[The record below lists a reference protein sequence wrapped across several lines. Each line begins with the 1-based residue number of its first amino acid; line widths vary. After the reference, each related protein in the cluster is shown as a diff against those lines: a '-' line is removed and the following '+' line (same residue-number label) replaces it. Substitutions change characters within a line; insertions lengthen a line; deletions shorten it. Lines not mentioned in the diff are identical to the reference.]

1 MVIVPK
7 FTPEIL
13 ISAPRR
19 APAVPNRDGT
29 LALFSQSTHTIG
41 EEKTLKEVR
50 VMKVESGES
59 QQLTADEKVHD
70 FVWLPADGGA
80 STPTSVVWLK
90 KGDEGVTL
98 IEMADAANPSKPAVK
113 LDDIAAPVDNLK
125 LKALKD
131 GSIAFVVVGLA
142 DDEGELYNPEKH
154 KKLSSI
160 RIHDEYDVRLV
171 SSPIYYFYLINCL
184 QCLATRADKSNPYL
198 LVTNGCQSGIH
209 TPNPRTT
216 QSSTQRWSRVMKA
229 HGSSARPS
237 RTPSRGTAT

>member
-19 APAVPNRDGT
+19 APAVPNRHGT
-29 LALFSQSTHTIG
+29 LALFAQSTHTIG

-70 FVWLPADGGA
+70 FVWFPD
-80 STPTSVVWLK
+80 SSSSTSVVWLK
-90 KGDEGVTL
+90 KGDDGVTS
-98 IEMADAANPSKPAVK
+98 IEMVDAAKPSEPAVK
-113 LDDIAAPVDNLK
+113 LDVIEAPMDNLK

-131 GSIAFVVVGLA
+131 GSVAFVVTGLA
-142 DDEGELYNPEKH
+142 DDDGELYNPEKH

-160 RIHDEYDVRLV
+160 RIHDEYDVRIVSALV
-171 SSPIYYFYLINCL
+171 NFLLLY
-184 QCLATRADKSNPYL
+184 ADIS
-198 LVTNGCQSGIH
+198 LV
-209 TPNPRTT
+209 
-216 QSSTQRWSRVMKA
+216 
-229 HGSSARPS
+229 
-237 RTPSRGTAT
+237 